1 MKNIKLFEDF
11 INEKAPSDKWYKELG
26 SLERKGDPISSE
38 EQEEVV
44 GYLTDQA
51 EMQTSFEFSEV
62 SDDGMS
68 FYLDNDDIKVGAS
81 IVKKGSKYMWK
92 AMCSDRSLEDGG
104 VDDNGTENNLTDAMD
119 GISEFVLSV
128 DDLINNG

>member
-26 SLERKGDPISSE
+26 SLERKGDPISAE
-38 EQEEVV
+38 EQEKVV

-51 EMQTSFEFSEV
+51 ESQSGFEFSEV

-68 FYLDNDDIKVGAS
+68 FYLDNADIKVGAS

-92 AMCSDRSLEDGG
+92 AMCSDSSLEDGG
-104 VDDNGTENNLTDAMD
+104 VDDNGTGSLEDAMD
-119 GISEFVLSV
+119 GISEFVLSA
-128 DDLINNG
+128 DDLLNNG